1 MKHYVALLLVFT
13 TGCDALF
20 GRSITPN
27 EIKDGTCA
35 LLEAARLACQLAEL
49 AGKPCA
55 FTPPGCSAFE
65 KAEEAKARR
74 ARDLP
79 GDVLAG
85 PDDLE
90 PCRPSTSGSA
100 RPMEP
105 PPPPASSGRPPL
117 PLQ

>member
-90 PCRPSTSGSA
+90 PCRPLVPA
-100 RPMEP
+100 
-105 PPPPASSGRPPL
+105 ASSAKPPQM
-117 PLQ
+117 LQ

>member
-1 MKHYVALLLVFT
+1 MKRYVPLLLAFA
-13 TGCDALF
+13 TGCDGLF

-49 AGKPCA
+49 AGRPCA

-74 ARDLP
+74 TRDQP

-90 PCRPSTSGSA
+90 PCRPASSS
-100 RPMEP
+100 RPLEP
-105 PPPPASSGRPPL
+105 PPPPASSARPPL